1 MTYRIMEE
9 NKINLIEPLEWEN
22 THIESH
28 KELNRYVSLF
38 YGRLNNIEDKVNE
51 IWEQV
56 SELDG
61 EYSSSFSEINKIKID
76 IEDIVET
83 LGCMASEIKDL
94 KEKVNKPKKYLVKNF
109 EWILDTDTESL
120 ATLETIELDW
130 TYLVQIVENKT
141 VWNPE
146 VASYSLWRTAI
157 ANKEYTPW
165 VYLLSKWWHAV
176 LEYDFTVI
184 LTEI

>member
-1 MTYRIMEE
+1 MTYRIMEKD
-9 NKINLIEPLEWEN
+9 KINLIEPLEWKN

-38 YGRLNNIEDKVNE
+38 YGRLNNIEDKLNNINNE
-51 IWEQV
+51 DVDEKF
-56 SELDG
+56 
-61 EYSSSFSEINKIKID
+61 SSAFSEIREIKKDVKELKETLDKTVNKI
-76 IEDIVET
+76 
-83 LGCMASEIKDL
+83 EIL
-94 KEKVNKPKKYLVKNF
+94 EEKVNKPKKYLVKKY

-130 TYLVQIVENKT
+130 TYLVNIVENEITKNESVMAYSIWHT
-141 VWNPE
+141 V
-146 VASYSLWRTAI
+146 I
-157 ANKEYTPW
+157 ANNEYTPR
-165 VYLLSKWWHAV
+165 VYLLSTLWWHAV

>member
-1 MTYRIMEE
+1 MTYRIMEKD
-9 NKINLIEPLEWEN
+9 KINLIEPLEWKN

-38 YGRLNNIEDKVNE
+38 YGRLNNIEDKLNNINNE
-51 IWEQV
+51 DVDEKI
-56 SELDG
+56 
-61 EYSSSFSEINKIKID
+61 SSAFSEIREIKKDVKELKETLGNTISKIKIL
-76 IEDIVET
+76 E
-83 LGCMASEIKDL
+83 
-94 KEKVNKPKKYLVKNF
+94 EKVNKPKKYLVKHF

-130 TYLVQIVENKT
+130 TYLVNIVENEI

>member
-1 MTYRIMEE
+1 MEE

-61 EYSSSFSEINKIKID
+61 EHSSSFSEINKIKKD
-76 IEDIVET
+76 IKKINET
-83 LGCMASEIKDL
+83 LGCMADEIKDL
-94 KEKVNKPKKYLVKNF
+94 KEKVNSWRKYLTRNY
-109 EWILDTDTESL
+109 EWILDTDTEVT

-130 TYLVQIVENKT
+130 TYLVNIVENSVTNNDST
-141 VWNPE
+141 VAYDIWHT
-146 VASYSLWRTAI
+146 VI
-157 ANKEYTPW
+157 ANGEYTPMI
-165 VYLLSKWWHAV
+165 YIKSKIWWHAV
-176 LEYDFTVI
+176 FEYNFTVI